1 MLWLCASGSASTDE
15 SGMSAHKLAETR
27 LLAEWVGLPEEQF
40 VLGNVY
46 YKGDGVPRD
55 YTEAAKWYR
64 KAADQGHANSQYMLG
79 SMRDRG
85 DGMPPDYIEAVAWY
99 RKAAE
104 NGHISAQLELGQK
117 YARGKGVPQNYAEA
131 YVWFSLA
138 AASGLESAM
147 KERDKYA
154 RKLSNAEISE
164 AQRRSMQLFEKI
176 QQIQKE
182 E

>member
-1 MLWLCASGSASTDE
+1 MLWLCASGSAGADE
-15 SGMSAHKLAETR
+15 SGMSAHELAETR

-46 YKGDGVPRD
+46 YRGDGVPKD

-64 KAADQGHANSQYMLG
+64 EAADQGHAISQYMLG
-79 SMRDRG
+79 IMHDQG
-85 DGMPPDYIEAVAWY
+85 DGMLPDYIEAVAWY

-104 NGHISAQLELGQK
+104 NGHIPAQLELGRK
-117 YARGKGVPQNYAEA
+117 YAKGKGVPQNYAEA
-131 YVWFSLA
+131 YVWFNLA

-154 RKLSNAEISE
+154 RKLSNAEISV
-164 AQRRSMQLFEKI
+164 AQRRSLQLFEDI
-176 QQIQKE
+176 QRSETKE
-182 E
+182 